1 MVDVFVAEQNLTS
14 IKVIGA
20 KLEYQTQAADT
31 CVFPLLDNLELLS
44 SALMLPTRL
53 LQSCRRVFS
62 NLTSKYSGL
71 PNMEKPVETSIKAKL
86 TQNLEPCHLEVHN
99 ESYMHA
105 VPPGS
110 ETHFKVVVVSDV
122 FSGKSLIQRHR
133 LVNDLLK
140 EELAGPVHA
149 LSIQAKTPQQWEE
162 NPTVG
167 KSPGCMGGSKH
178 DPQMGKKISS
188 QV

>member
-1 MVDVFVAEQNLTS
+1 MQPVKSLARFCLRPSTDLM
-14 IKVIGA
+14 
-20 KLEYQTQAADT
+20 
-31 CVFPLLDNLELLS
+31 LS
-44 SALMLPTRL
+44 SRL
-53 LQSCRRVFS
+53 LQSCRPF
-62 NLTSKYSGL
+62 TSLSVSLRYSTST
-71 PNMEKPVETSIKAKL
+71 MEKPVEASIRSKL

-99 ESYMHA
+99 ESHMHA

-110 ETHFKVVVVSDV
+110 ETHFKVVVVAEV

-149 LSIQAKTPQQWEE
+149 LSIQTKTPQQWQE
-162 NPTVG
+162 NPTVT

-178 DPQMGKKISS
+178 DPHMSKKLSA
-188 QV
+188 

>member
-1 MVDVFVAEQNLTS
+1 
-14 IKVIGA
+14 
-20 KLEYQTQAADT
+20 
-31 CVFPLLDNLELLS
+31 
-44 SALMLPTRL
+44 MLPTRFL
-53 LQSCRRVFS
+53 RSCTRFPSASVTAR
-62 NLTSKYSGL
+62 YSGSR
-71 PNMEKPVETSIKAKL
+71 NMEKPVETSIRAKL
-86 TQNLEPCHLEVHN
+86 SENLDPCHLEVHN
-99 ESYMHA
+99 ESSMHA

-140 EELAGPVHA
+140 EELAGAVHA
-149 LSIQAKTPQQWEE
+149 LSIQAKTPQQWAE
-162 NPTVG
+162 NPTVV

-178 DPQMGKKISS
+178 DHQVGKKLST